1 MELTTSHALQGLIM
15 LATIASGYAI
25 VKNNLARVMK
35 DLEMFHKT
43 FDKYKGN
50 FDDRLDDAE
59 SQRAVF
65 SSQIDVLKQINSV
78 TALAASNREM
88 ATIQERLSVLKT
100 EVEHL
105 KQIHNSKH
113 PSV

>member
-15 LATIASGYAI
+15 LATLASGYAI
-25 VKNNLARVMK
+25 VKNNLSRVMQ
-35 DLEMFHKT
+35 DLANFHKV
-43 FDKYKGN
+43 FDKYKSD

-88 ATIQERLSVLKT
+88 ATIKERLSVLKA

-105 KQIHNSKH
+105 KSIHNGKH
-113 PSV
+113 PSI

>member
-25 VKNNLARVMK
+25 VKNNLSRVMK
-35 DLEMFHKT
+35 DLELFHKT

-78 TALAASNREM
+78 TALAANNREM
-88 ATIQERLSVLKT
+88 ATIQEKLSVLKA

>member
-15 LATIASGYAI
+15 LATLASGYAI
-25 VKNNLARVMK
+25 VKNNLSRVMR
-35 DLEMFHKT
+35 DLEIFHKS
-43 FDKYKGN
+43 FDKYKVD
-50 FDDRLDDAE
+50 FD
-59 SQRAVF
+59 QR
-65 SSQIDVLKQINSV
+65 LKQINSV
-78 TALAASNREM
+78 TALAANNREM
-88 ATIQERLSVLKT
+88 ATIQEKLSVLKA

>member
-25 VKNNLARVMK
+25 VKNNLARVMQ
-35 DLEMFHKT
+35 DLASFHKV
-43 FDKYKGN
+43 FDKYKSD
-50 FDDRLDDAE
+50 FDDRLDHAE

-78 TALAASNREM
+78 TALAANNREM
-88 ATIQERLSVLKT
+88 ATIKERLSVLKA

-105 KQIHNSKH
+105 KQIHNGKH